1 MIIPSCL
8 QGSVRKRSVRRIS
21 IFSLPQS
28 KACTTLLHIPNHQSN
43 RKRQT
48 QAVRPFWNWSLWPH
62 WACGDCGVGGDP
74 IQSSNNPRA
83 LLFAGTAQMKA
94 NGNTSNL
101 DKKKPE
107 NKNMRNP
114 FHELHLKIVNTKGP
128 KQILRLFHFRFTF
141 LSPNFGTHP
150 HDFNSMLPF
159 EISLLPF
166 QRVAKKCRK
175 HEQQKTSSHKQ
186 TEGATG
192 CPPCK

>member
-8 QGSVRKRSVRRIS
+8 QGNVRKNS

-28 KACTTLLHIPNHQSN
+28 KACTTLLKFLHIPNHQSN
-43 RKRQT
+43 RKRKT
-48 QAVRPFWNWSLWPH
+48 QAGRPFWNWSLWPH

-74 IQSSNNPRA
+74 IQSSSNPRA

-101 DKKKPE
+101 DREKPE

-128 KQILRLFHFRFTF
+128 KQILRLFDFRFTS

-159 EISLLPF
+159 EISLPPF

-175 HEQQKTSSHKQ
+175 QPWTTKNKQ
-186 TEGATG
+186 PQTDRSR
-192 CPPCK
+192 